1 MLNPL
6 NIPKKMFMEYN
17 STLKYII
24 LLKDQLYSKISMKF
38 VKKGVIMIDNPE
50 DLKEKALANKPGLRR
65 QYVNIPIGDEEYGFR
80 ISGIGA
86 KAIKLEKY
94 VKYDEIFEALEA
106 GNENG
111 LEAMVKQIIEDYEEE
126 NEEEAE

>member
-1 MLNPL
+1 
-6 NIPKKMFMEYN
+6 
-17 STLKYII
+17 
-24 LLKDQLYSKISMKF
+24 MKF

-65 QYVNIPIGDEEYGFR
+65 QYVNIPVGDV
-80 ISGIGA
+80 
-86 KAIKLEKY
+86 EKY

>member
-1 MLNPL
+1 
-6 NIPKKMFMEYN
+6 
-17 STLKYII
+17 
-24 LLKDQLYSKISMKF
+24 MKF

-65 QYVNIPIGDEEYGFR
+65 QYVNIPVGDEEYGFR

-94 VKYDEIFEALEA
+94 NEIFEALEA

>member
-1 MLNPL
+1 MGEKKFCHLHL
-6 NIPKKMFMEYN
+6 HTEYSLLDASDKIPELIKRAKELGMEICN
-17 STLKYII
+17 S
-24 LLKDQLYSKISMKF
+24 SK
-38 VKKGVIMIDNPE
+38 E

-65 QYVNIPIGDEEYGFR
+65 QYVNIPVGDEEYGFR

>member
-1 MLNPL
+1 
-6 NIPKKMFMEYN
+6 
-17 STLKYII
+17 
-24 LLKDQLYSKISMKF
+24 MKF

-65 QYVNIPIGDEEYGFR
+65 QYVNIPVGDEEYGFR

-86 KAIKLEKY
+86 KAIKL
-94 VKYDEIFEALEA
+94 EIFEALEA

>member
-1 MLNPL
+1 MKGIRITGAGISGANL
-6 NIPKKMFMEYN
+6 
-17 STLKYII
+17 TW
-24 LLKDQLYSKISMKF
+24 LYF
-38 VKKGVIMIDNPE
+38 
-50 DLKEKALANKPGLRR
+50 KEMCDKNWEQIEKSDYKRVKALFGRYERGIPMLA
-65 QYVNIPIGDEEYGFR
+65 QYTAMWDTF
-80 ISGIGA
+80 SWD
-86 KAIKLEKY
+86 KKLEKY